1 MYLVLWMNG
10 RMCFCLSFGHVDY
23 FEGKALRNSRCSQDS
38 GLPFSS
44 LVKVHLLSHV
54 QLFVTPWT
62 VAYQA
67 PLSMGFSRQ
76 EYWSGL
82 PEQEINCPCWRYQE
96 ERNILITR
104 DREWRWQNS
113 VQTDPVKITLIFLCS
128 LVSCFST
135 IASLFSLVYML
146 FGFATSLGL
155 HFLMKP
161 PVSCKTCIK

>member
-67 PLSMGFSRQ
+67 PLSMEFSRQ
-76 EYWSGL
+76 EYWSVLSTAIPFPGDL
-82 PEQEINCPCWRYQE
+82 PNQ
-96 ERNILITR
+96 
-104 DREWRWQNS
+104 
-113 VQTDPVKITLIFLCS
+113 KIKPASSALQADCLPSEPPGKPKNTGVGSLSLLQGIFLTQG
-128 LVSCFST
+128 LNQVSC
-135 IASLFSLVYML
+135 IAGRF
-146 FGFATSLGL
+146 FTNWA
-155 HFLMKP
+155 
-161 PVSCKTCIK
+161 I